1 MKEHLKTL
9 MEVRSEFA
17 RKGVPIARWARENN
31 IPRNIAYAVLS
42 GRCPG
47 NYGAAHRAAVL
58 LGLKDGEV

>member
-9 MEVRSEFA
+9 DEVRAEFV
-17 RKGVPIARWARENN
+17 RKGVPIARWARESG

-47 NYGAAHRAAVL
+47 NYGSAHRAAVL
-58 LGLKDGEV
+58 LGLKEGEI